1 MEPHPPLDEARFRR
15 AMAQFATGVTVVTT
29 ALEGRLHGLTVN
41 AFCSL
46 SLDPPL
52 TLVCIDQLS
61 KSRHLIAD
69 SGFFAVNIL
78 SWQQQFLADRFAA
91 RAPLVNTAFD
101 GVPYV
106 TGATSAPILKGASAW
121 ADCRLLQTTV
131 AGDHVIFVGN
141 VIAADWDETQEPL
154 LFYQSRF
161 VRLRSP

>member
-29 ALEGRLHGLTVN
+29 AMEGRLYGLTVN

-52 TLVCIDQLS
+52 TLVCVDQLS
-61 KSRHLIAD
+61 RSQHLIGE
-69 SGFFAVNIL
+69 SGCFAVNIL
-78 SWQQQFLADRFAA
+78 SWQQQFLADRFAG

-106 TGATSAPILKGASAW
+106 TGATGAPILKGAAAW
-121 ADCRLLQTTV
+121 ADCRLLQSTA

-141 VIAADWDETQEPL
+141 VVAADWDETQEPL

-161 VRLRSP
+161 ARLRSP